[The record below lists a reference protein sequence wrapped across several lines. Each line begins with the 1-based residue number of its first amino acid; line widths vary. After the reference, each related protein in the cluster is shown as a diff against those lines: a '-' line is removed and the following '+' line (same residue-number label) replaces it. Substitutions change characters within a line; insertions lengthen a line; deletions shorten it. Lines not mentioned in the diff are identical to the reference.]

1 MTSSKVFSNTEFR
14 YDENQKI
21 LFYRNNKGEEYR
33 LANFEV
39 RIVRRYKLVGQK
51 ESSDMVTLLLHG
63 YKDTNMSIK
72 LSELSVL
79 MKKIEQQ
86 YPEYHLYFDSRRQY
100 ELFKQYLMELYEHTA
115 DTLPVG
121 TVYQNAGWNLT
132 PNNTQYYYSG
142 NDAVYCCSAFR
153 LSNDVCFFPRDL
165 INWELELLNIGSDE
179 VMIPLILH
187 SHLGYTLKLF
197 EMAGYK
203 EQYIMILIGESG
215 SKKTSLSR
223 VMFSLFGEAMV
234 NFTATDRAIELA
246 LMQRQDS
253 TLILDDLSAG
263 KDKNLA
269 GKFEKIL
276 RQLGDSTGRKKSING
291 GSELESVNTRCAVIV
306 TAETDIDA
314 LSKSSKLRTLAI
326 NVGRHSLNESILK
339 IYQQDEINAKVANK
353 YSMLERYMT
362 FYVEYL
368 KENYQQI
375 VNFLANAKYADYG
388 VKWNF
393 ARQGTIFKMLM
404 SQAMILFDFWGRYI
418 PTPPFMYER
427 IYRALQN
434 VMQMNEY
441 RVGEAEP
448 YIMFLKAIADGIIGE
463 GIVASDKN
471 SCERNAR
478 LGYFQTGNLI
488 LRPESIYKYVC
499 TYYYRQGKIFSES
512 LQAIIN
518 KLYEMNLLEVYEQK
532 DHKPKLLKQALINNV
547 RQSVICLKWYAVE
560 NLLLQ
565 YT

>member
-1 MTSSKVFSNTEFR
+1 MNSSKVFSNTEFR
-14 YDENQKI
+14 YDENKKI
-21 LFYRNNKGEEYR
+21 LFYINNKGEKYR

-39 RIVRRYKLVGQK
+39 RIIRRYRLVGQK
-51 ESSDMVTLLLHG
+51 ESLDMVTLLLHG
-63 YKDTNMSIK
+63 DKDTKLSIK

-86 YPEYHLYFDSRRQY
+86 YPESHLYFDSRRQY

-488 LRPESIYKYVC
+488 LRPESIYNYVC

-532 DHKPKLLKQALINNV
+532 DHKPKLLKQAVINNV